1 MTAARPRP
9 SPRHR
14 PDPIPRPD
22 RPRRALLGAAVAI
35 AAVVAATL
43 AAPPAA
49 WAQTYPDKPVKL
61 IVPYPPGGATDV
73 IGRVLAQKLGAALGQ
88 QFVVDNRAGA
98 GGSLGA
104 GVVAKAPAD
113 GYTLLMGALTS
124 HSINAALSPASVPYD
139 INKSFAPVSI
149 VGTVPLVFV
158 VHPAV
163 KANTLAELIALA
175 KAQPGRLAFASA
187 GNGSP
192 QHLATEMFKRL
203 AGVDVLHVP
212 YKGSGPAM
220 TDLVGGQVQAMIETA
235 PAAQGQVKAGK
246 LRALATTT
254 TQAVASL
261 PGVPTAAQ
269 AGLPGFEVSSMFG
282 IAAPAGTPEAIVMR
296 LNGALK
302 VILADPEVRESL
314 LAQGAIAVYT
324 TPAEAGRSIQAE
336 FAKWDK
342 VIKDGNIK
350 AE

>member
-1 MTAARPRP
+1 M
-9 SPRHR
+9 RHA
-14 PDPIPRPD
+14 PLAVL
-22 RPRRALLGAAVAI
+22 RRRLFGAAALT
-35 AAVVAATL
+35 TL
-43 AAPPAA
+43 AALAGTAPTAY
-49 WAQTYPDKPVKL
+49 AQAYPDKPVKL

-73 IGRVLAQKLGAALGQ
+73 IGRVLAQKLSTALGQ

-104 GVVAKAPAD
+104 GLVAKAAPD

-124 HSINAALSPASVPYD
+124 HSINAALAPATVPYD
-139 INKSFAPVSI
+139 INKSFAPVAI

-163 KANTLAELIALA
+163 KAGTLAELIALA
-175 KAQPGRLAFASA
+175 KAKPGSLAFASA
-187 GNGSP
+187 GIGSP
-192 QHLATEMFKRL
+192 QHLAAEMFKRM

-235 PAAQGQVKAGK
+235 PAAGGHIKAGK

-254 TQAVASL
+254 AQPVPSL

-282 IAAPAGTPEAIVMR
+282 IAAPAGTPDAVVNK
-296 LNGALK
+296 LNAALK
-302 VILADPEVRESL
+302 AILAEPEVRESL
-314 LAQGAIAVYT
+314 LAQGADATYT
-324 TPAEAGRSIQAE
+324 TPAEAARAIQAE

-342 VIKDGNIK
+342 VIREGNIK

>member
-1 MTAARPRP
+1 MTTPRTLLL
-9 SPRHR
+9 
-14 PDPIPRPD
+14 
-22 RPRRALLGAAVAI
+22 RRTLLGAAA
-35 AAVVAATL
+35 L
-43 AAPPAA
+43 AGALLCASPAH
-49 WAQTYPDKPVKL
+49 AQAYPDKPVKL
-61 IVPYPPGGATDV
+61 LVPYPPGGATDV

-104 GVVAKAPAD
+104 GVVAKSPAD
-113 GYTLLMGALTS
+113 GYMLLMGALTS
-124 HSINAALSPASVPYD
+124 HSINAALSPATVPYD

-158 VHPAV
+158 VHPDV
-163 KANTLAELIALA
+163 KAKTLAELIALA
-175 KAQPGRLAFASA
+175 KAQPGKLAFASA

-192 QHLATEMFKRL
+192 QHLATEMFKRV

-220 TDLVGGQVQAMIETA
+220 IDLVGGQVQAMIETA

-269 AGLPGFEVSSMFG
+269 AGLAGFEISSMFG
-282 IAAPAGTPEAIVMR
+282 IAAPAGTPEAIVNK
-296 LNGALK
+296 LNATLK
-302 VILADPEVRESL
+302 TILADPEVRESL
-314 LAQGAIAVYT
+314 LAQGAIATWT
-324 TPAEAGRSIQAE
+324 TPAEAAKAIQAE

-350 AE
+350 TE

>member
-1 MTAARPRP
+1 MTHNPNSLLRRSLLAAA
-9 SPRHR
+9 
-14 PDPIPRPD
+14 
-22 RPRRALLGAAVAI
+22 ALASLA
-35 AAVVAATL
+35 L
-43 AAPPAA
+43 AAPAA
-49 WAQTYPDKPVKL
+49 FAQAYPDKPVKL
-61 IVPYPPGGATDV
+61 LVPYPPGGATDV

-104 GVVAKAPAD
+104 GMVAKSPAD

-124 HSINAALSPASVPYD
+124 HSINAALSPATVPFD
-139 INKSFAPVSI
+139 INKSFAPVAI

-175 KAQPGRLAFASA
+175 KAKPGGLAFASA

-192 QHLATEMFKRL
+192 QHLSTEMFKRM

-220 TDLVGGQVQAMIETA
+220 TDLVGGQVQAMIETV
-235 PAAQGQVKAGK
+235 PAAQGHVKSGK

-254 TQAVASL
+254 AAPVASL

-269 AGLPGFEVSSMFG
+269 AGLAGFEVSSMFG
-282 IAAPAGTPEAIVMR
+282 IAAPAGTPEAVINR
-296 LNGALK
+296 LNAALK
-302 VILADPEVRESL
+302 AILADPEVRDSL
-314 LAQGAIAVYT
+314 LAQGAIATYT
-324 TPAEAGRSIQAE
+324 TPADAAKAIQAE
-336 FAKWDK
+336 FTKWDK

-350 AE
+350 SE

>member
-1 MTAARPRP
+1 MPFA
-9 SPRHR
+9 SSYLL
-14 PDPIPRPD
+14 
-22 RPRRALLGAAVAI
+22 RRALFGAAALVSLAG
-35 AAVVAATL
+35 VTPATF
-43 AAPPAA
+43 
-49 WAQTYPDKPVKL
+49 AQAYPDKAVRL

-73 IGRVLAQKLGAALGQ
+73 IGRVMAQKLSAALGQ

-104 GVVAKAPAD
+104 SMVAKAPAD

-124 HSINAALSPASVPYD
+124 HSINAALSPATVPYD

-158 VHPAV
+158 VHPSV
-163 KANTLAELIALA
+163 KAYTLAELIALA
-175 KAQPGRLAFASA
+175 KAQPGSLAFASS

-203 AGVDVLHVP
+203 VGVDVLHVP

-220 TDLVGGQVQAMIETA
+220 IDLVGGQVQAMIETA
-235 PAAQGQVKAGK
+235 PAAQGHIKAGK

-254 TQAVASL
+254 AQPVASL
-261 PGVPTAAQ
+261 PGVPTVAQ
-269 AGLPGFEVSSMFG
+269 AGLAGFEVSSMFG
-282 IAAPAGTPEAIVMR
+282 IAAPAGTPEAVITR
-296 LNGALK
+296 LNAALK
-302 VILADPEVRESL
+302 TILVDPEVRESL
-314 LAQGAIAVYT
+314 LAQGAVATHT
-324 TPAEAGRSIQAE
+324 TPAEAAKAIQAE

-342 VIKDGNIK
+342 VIKEGNIK

>member
-1 MTAARPRP
+1 MPHAPQLARRP
-9 SPRHR
+9 APFSAL
-14 PDPIPRPD
+14 
-22 RPRRALLGAAVAI
+22 RRALLGTAALT
-35 AAVVAATL
+35 AVTVLTALTFTA
-43 AAPPAA
+43 PAA
-49 WAQTYPDKPVKL
+49 FAQTYPDKPVKL
-61 IVPYPPGGATDV
+61 LVPYPPGGATDV

-104 GVVAKAPAD
+104 GLVAKAAPD

-124 HSINAALSPASVPYD
+124 HSINAALSPATVPYD

-163 KANTLAELIALA
+163 KANTLGELIALA
-175 KAQPGRLAFASA
+175 KAKPGSLAFASA

-220 TDLVGGQVQAMIETA
+220 IDLVGGQVQAMIETA
-235 PAAQGQVKAGK
+235 PAAVGQIKAGK

-254 TQAVASL
+254 AQAVASL

-269 AGLPGFEVSSMFG
+269 AGLAGFEVSSMFG
-282 IAAPAGTPEAIVMR
+282 IAAPAGTPEAIINK
-296 LNGALK
+296 LNATLK
-302 VILADPEVRESL
+302 AILADAEVRETL
-314 LAQGAIAVYT
+314 LAQGAVAVYT
-324 TPAEAGRSIQAE
+324 TPAEATKAIQAE

-342 VIKDGNIK
+342 VIKEGNIK
-350 AE
+350 AD

>member
-1 MTAARPRP
+1 MRYAPQPAAQPAPEPAPFTAL
-9 SPRHR
+9 
-14 PDPIPRPD
+14 
-22 RPRRALLGAAVAI
+22 RRALLGTAAL
-35 AAVVAATL
+35 ATL
-43 AAPPAA
+43 TALTLTAPTAF
-49 WAQTYPDKPVKL
+49 AQTYPDKPVKL
-61 IVPYPPGGATDV
+61 LVPYPPGGATDV
-73 IGRVLAQKLGAALGQ
+73 IGRVLAQKLSAALGQ

-104 GVVAKAPAD
+104 GVVAKAAPD

-124 HSINAALSPASVPYD
+124 HSINAALSPALVPYD

-163 KANTLAELIALA
+163 KANTLGELIALA
-175 KAQPGRLAFASA
+175 KAKPGSLAFASA

-220 TDLVGGQVQAMIETA
+220 IDLVGGQVQAMIETV
-235 PAAQGQVKAGK
+235 PAAVGQIKAGK

-254 TQAVASL
+254 AQAVASL
-261 PGVPTAAQ
+261 PGVPTTAQ
-269 AGLPGFEVSSMFG
+269 AGLAGFEVSSMFG
-282 IAAPAGTPEAIVMR
+282 IAAPAGTPEVVINK
-296 LNGALK
+296 LNATLK
-302 VILADPEVRESL
+302 AILADAEVRESL

-324 TPAEAGRSIQAE
+324 TPADATKAIQAE
-336 FAKWDK
+336 FAKWDR
-342 VIKDGNIK
+342 VIKEGNIK
-350 AE
+350 AD

>member
-1 MTAARPRP
+1 MSPCNAARRTSP
-9 SPRHR
+9 SRL
-14 PDPIPRPD
+14 
-22 RPRRALLGAAVAI
+22 RRAVLGAAA
-35 AAVVAATL
+35 L
-43 AAPPAA
+43 ASLMVWAPAA
-49 WAQTYPDKPVKL
+49 LAQAYPDKAVKL
-61 IVPYPPGGATDV
+61 VVPYPPGGATDV
-73 IGRVLAQKLGAALGQ
+73 IGRVLAQKLSAALGQ

-98 GGSLGA
+98 GGSVGA
-104 GVVAKAPAD
+104 GAVAKSPAD

-124 HSINAALSPASVPYD
+124 HSINAALSPSTVPFD
-139 INKSFAPVSI
+139 INKSFAPVAI

-158 VHPAV
+158 VHPGVPAH
-163 KANTLAELIALA
+163 TLAELIALA
-175 KAQPGRLAFASA
+175 KAKPGSLAFASA

-203 AGVDVLHVP
+203 VGVDVLHVP

-235 PAAQGQVKAGK
+235 PAAQGHVKAGK

-254 TQAVASL
+254 SAAVASL

-282 IAAPAGTPEAIVMR
+282 IAAPAGTPEAVVNR
-296 LNGALK
+296 LNAALK
-302 VILADPEVRESL
+302 TILADNEVRDSL
-314 LAQGAIAVYT
+314 LAQGAIATHT
-324 TPAEAGRSIQAE
+324 TPADAAKAIQAE

>member
-1 MTAARPRP
+1 MHSVP
-9 SPRHR
+9 HR
-14 PDPIPRPD
+14 PL
-22 RPRRALLGAAVAI
+22 RRALLGLGALFTLASLAAV
-35 AAVVAATL
+35 
-43 AAPPAA
+43 PHAA
-49 WAQTYPDKPVKL
+49 WAQAYPDKPVKL
-61 IVPYPPGGATDV
+61 LVPYPPGGATDV

-104 GVVAKAPAD
+104 GVVAKAAPD

-163 KANTLAELIALA
+163 KAGTLAELIALA
-175 KAQPGRLAFASA
+175 KAQPGGLAFASA

-192 QHLATEMFKRL
+192 QHLATEMFKRM
-203 AGVDVLHVP
+203 ASVDVLHVP

-235 PAAQGQVKAGK
+235 PAAGGQIKAGK

-254 TQAVASL
+254 AQPVASL

-282 IAAPAGTPEAIVMR
+282 ILAPAGTPEAIVKK
-296 LNGALK
+296 LNAALK
-302 VILADPEVRESL
+302 TILADPEVRESL
-314 LAQGAIAVYT
+314 LAQGAVATHT
-324 TPAEAGRSIQAE
+324 TPAEAAKAIQAE
-336 FAKWDK
+336 FVKWDK

>member
-1 MTAARPRP
+1 MTTARTLLL
-9 SPRHR
+9 
-14 PDPIPRPD
+14 
-22 RPRRALLGAAVAI
+22 RRTLLGAAA
-35 AAVVAATL
+35 L
-43 AAPPAA
+43 AGALLCASPAH
-49 WAQTYPDKPVKL
+49 AQAYPDKPVKL
-61 IVPYPPGGATDV
+61 LVPYPPGGATDV

-104 GVVAKAPAD
+104 GVVAKSPAD

-124 HSINAALSPASVPYD
+124 HSINAALSPATVPYD

-158 VHPAV
+158 VHPDV
-163 KANTLAELIALA
+163 KAKTLAELIALA
-175 KAQPGRLAFASA
+175 KAQPGKLAFASA

-192 QHLATEMFKRL
+192 QHLATEMFKRV

-220 TDLVGGQVQAMIETA
+220 IDLVGGQVQAMIETA

-269 AGLPGFEVSSMFG
+269 AGLAGFEISSMFG
-282 IAAPAGTPEAIVMR
+282 IAAPAGTPEAIVNK
-296 LNGALK
+296 LNATLK
-302 VILADPEVRESL
+302 TILADPEVRESL
-314 LAQGAIAVYT
+314 LAQGAIATWT
-324 TPAEAGRSIQAE
+324 TPAEAAKAIQAE

-350 AE
+350 TE